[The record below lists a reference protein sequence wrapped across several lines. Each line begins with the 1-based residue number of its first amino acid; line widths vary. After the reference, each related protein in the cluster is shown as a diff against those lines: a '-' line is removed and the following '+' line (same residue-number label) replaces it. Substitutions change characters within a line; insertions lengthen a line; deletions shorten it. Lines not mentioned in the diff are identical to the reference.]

1 MKQYIYRSD
10 TIEKTYLASYANAML
25 QSNKLIMI
33 NTLTDEQVQV
43 YGDRETLKR
52 LITELENGIEENK
65 LCRFL
70 EDWGGEKVVEYML
83 QKGLIE

>member
-10 TIEKTYLASYANAML
+10 TIEKTYLASYANAIL
-25 QSNKLIMI
+25 QSDKLIII

-43 YGDRETLKR
+43 YSHRETLKR
-52 LITELENGIEENK
+52 LLTELEKGVEEDR
-65 LCRFL
+65 LCQIL
-70 EDWGGEKVVEYML
+70 EDWGGEKVVECML